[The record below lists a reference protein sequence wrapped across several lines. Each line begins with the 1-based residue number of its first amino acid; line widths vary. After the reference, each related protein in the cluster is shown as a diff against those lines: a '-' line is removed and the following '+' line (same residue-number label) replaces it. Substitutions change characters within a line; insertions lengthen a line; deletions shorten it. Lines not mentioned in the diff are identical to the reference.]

1 MRFAVCLAILSGV
14 LCEDFASGEIGDP
27 CDDCTLNNC
36 ECDDGDA
43 GPGTVIEYY
52 TGDCTAPTDDCECLD
67 LLLNLAKILVY
78 HREGI
83 HTGFGFDK

>member
-36 ECDDGDA
+36 ECDDGDE
-43 GPGTVIEYY
+43 GSGSIIEYF
-52 TGDCTAPTDDCECLD
+52 TGDCTAPADDCECD
-67 LLLNLAKILVY
+67 EDA
-78 HREGI
+78 
-83 HTGFGFDK
+83 HTCEIK